1 MFCSAGFLLL
11 SVAFLIIERNII
23 LILFLLTLYLLEHY
37 ELYKEEM
44 RFHFLYQR
52 LLHGPDDELDVK
64 LVAASRL
71 LHLRVLSLPSLPEI

>member
-1 MFCSAGFLLL
+1 MLCSAGFLLL
-11 SVAFLIIERNII
+11 SVAFLIIERNVI

-37 ELYKEEM
+37 ELFKEM

-71 LHLRVLSLPSLPEI
+71 LHLHVLSLPSLPEI